1 MTSPTTT
8 HDNPPC
14 SLVHAVGAACL
25 GIVSVFF
32 HITDSSHGR
41 VTLNC
46 RCGCHQSLGR
56 KVRV

>member
-1 MTSPTTT
+1 MTTT
-8 HDNPPC
+8 HDHPAC
-14 SLVHAVGAACL
+14 SLVHAVGAACM